1 MYKNQFEAYNLI
13 QSSVSTK
20 LEHCLKDLSAEKSL
34 FDLKTKDLLI
44 YENNPDL
51 PFNED
56 FRWTLPN
63 SLCLSLDQ
71 TPPITFILSKK

>member
-13 QSSVSTK
+13 QNQVSLK
-20 LEHCLKDLSAEKSL
+20 LEHCLKDLTAEKSL

-56 FRWTLPN
+56 FRWTIPN
-63 SLCLSLDQ
+63 SMCLSLSQ
-71 TPPITFILSKK
+71 TPQITFILSKK